1 MIGHDDHHH
10 GFPSFTCA
18 FVYSYDHFFESERVL
33 DLISALL
40 IYLRLIISLLMG
52 LKLNRNSYKRAQLQS
67 SGFYR
72 M

>member
-40 IYLRLIISLLMG
+40 IY
-52 LKLNRNSYKRAQLQS
+52 
-67 SGFYR
+67 
-72 M
+72 